1 MLSILNSI
9 LDFLFWYTLV
19 ACCAGL
25 IIARIMRFGLHYKPP
40 EMPPL
45 PSGSLR
51 DGPNSILGK
60 RRTRAF

>member
-9 LDFLFWYTLV
+9 LDFLFWWTLV

-25 IIARIMRFGLHYKPP
+25 ILARIMRFSLHYKPP
-40 EMPPL
+40 ELPPL

-51 DGPNSILGK
+51 DEGSILHK
-60 RRTRAF
+60 RQRRAF